1 MANDT
6 ALPVMGENLKH
17 LDALEV
23 DQASLARLA
32 GGDPAWA
39 GRAPALPGGGFDDG
53 FVFPALVCMARELMR
68 ARQLRADLLE
78 RRPALLKLRGEAKRG
93 ELPTGSSSVISICQQ
108 VLALGGP
115 PAGEG

>member
-39 GRAPALPGGGFDDG
+39 GRPTPI
-53 FVFPALVCMARELMR
+53 FPALVCMARELMR
-68 ARQLRADLLE
+68 ARRLRAELLE
-78 RRPALLKLRGEAKRG
+78 MRPALLKLRGEAKRG
-93 ELPTGSSSVISICQQ
+93 ELPTGSADVISICQQ
-108 VLALGGP
+108 VLALGGAAAAA
-115 PAGEG
+115 AGEG